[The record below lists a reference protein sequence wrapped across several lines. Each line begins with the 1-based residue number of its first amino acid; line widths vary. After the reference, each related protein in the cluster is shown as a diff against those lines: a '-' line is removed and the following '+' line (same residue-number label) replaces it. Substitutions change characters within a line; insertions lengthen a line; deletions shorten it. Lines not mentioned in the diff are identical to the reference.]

1 MKKTKI
7 IYWIF
12 TGFLAVLM
20 LFSGISNIMVTPE
33 SITVFKHLGYPVY
46 LIPFLGVAK
55 SLGAL
60 AIVVPGFARL
70 KEWAYA
76 GFVFDLSGA
85 MYSGF
90 SVGDPVSNWLPI
102 SIGFIIIAVSYIFY
116 HKKQKEA
123 VVN

>member
-12 TGFLAVLM
+12 TGFLALLM

-33 SITVFKHLGYPVY
+33 SVTVFKHLGYPVY

-55 SLGAL
+55 TLGSL

-76 GFVFDLSGA
+76 GFVFDLAGA

-90 SVGDPVSNWLPI
+90 SVGDPVSGWLPI
-102 SIGFIIIAVSYIFY
+102 SVGFIIIAVSYIFY
-116 HKKQKEA
+116 HRKQKEA
-123 VVN
+123 VSN